1 MNSDRSVW
9 SRAFAVLAGLGLL
22 VLCVSLGGAGA
33 NRAKVQVRSGLA
45 QTPAEQVEDGR
56 RHGVG
61 RG

>member
-1 MNSDRSVW
+1 MMRNN
-9 SRAFAVLAGLGLL
+9 RAFAVLAGLGML
-22 VLCVSLGGAGA
+22 VVCVSLGRGRTGA

-56 RHGVG
+56 RHGIG